1 MLRGSTF
8 GGDWRRW
15 LRSYQAV
22 HIIGMFGGIP
32 VIAFLT
38 RSLWSGKVEDP
49 EKLPER
55 YAYAKGVSD
64 NNKEQL
70 QALLDRAKQGKM
82 GGHWADDDWYKAPE
96 SGKKGP
102 WNAPVRVP
110 PKKKNLE
117 DD

>member
-1 MLRGSTF
+1 MKGGTF
-8 GGDWRRW
+8 GGDWRNW

-22 HIIGMFGGIP
+22 HIITVFGGIP

-38 RSLWSGKVEDP
+38 RSMWSGKVTPP
-49 EKLPER
+49 ETLPQR
-55 YAYAKGVSD
+55 YQYAQAVSD
-64 NNKEQL
+64 KNKEQL
-70 QALLDRAKQGKM
+70 QALLDKAKQGKM
-82 GGHWADDDWYKAPE
+82 GGHWENDDWYKAPE

-110 PKKKNLE
+110 KGTKASE